1 MKQSSG
7 MTLRKKI
14 LIAFACLILLI
25 QIPFIYRRYEL
36 RRLAENINKLNSER
50 ETPSLTTKFNEYKGV
65 IHVHTSLGG
74 HSTGS
79 FEELIPASQDLDFVL
94 MTEHTSALFD
104 TSVQTLKGRYGK
116 TLFVNG
122 QEVDTASGD
131 RFLMIPGHADSFK
144 DAQLQTE
151 AFLEKYKAQ
160 DRLILV
166 AYPEKLK
173 SLQANFDGI
182 EIFSLST
189 NARKMNPL
197 TFLFDALWSFSGYDR
212 LLLSKY
218 FKRPNSNLKLADELT
233 KERKLTLFAGT
244 DAHSNIGF
252 HLLGDD
258 AGNKIFYLKFDPYE
272 RIFSLMRNH
281 VLIERNKQLDEQ
293 TLLQAIKDG
302 KLYICVDVWGDPTGF
317 SFTANGEKTMGDEI
331 LITQTPLK
339 LQVSSPLEG
348 QIQIFR
354 NGEKVFETFGKKA
367 EIQTAEKGAYRVE
380 IYLSSL
386 GLTEMPWIIS
396 NPIYLR

>member
-1 MKQSSG
+1 MK
-7 MTLRKKI
+7 LCKKI
-14 LIAFACLILLI
+14 LIALACLILLI

-36 RRLAENINKLNSER
+36 GRLSENINKLNSER
-50 ETPSLTTKFNEYKGV
+50 EMPPLTTKFNEYKGV

-104 TSVQTLKGRYGK
+104 TSAQTLKGRYGK

-189 NARKMNPL
+189 NAKKMNPF
-197 TFLFDALWSFSGYDR
+197 TFLFDALWSFSRYDR

-218 FKRPNSNLKLADELT
+218 FRRPDLNLKLADELT

-272 RIFSLMRNH
+272 RIFSLMRNY
-281 VLIERNKQLDEQ
+281 VLIEKNKQLEEQ
-293 TLLQAIKDG
+293 TLLQSIKDG
-302 KLYICVDVWGDPTGF
+302 KLYICVDIWGDPTGF

-331 LITQTPLK
+331 LTTQTPVK

-354 NGEKVFETFGKKA
+354 NGEKVFETFGRKA
-367 EIQTAEKGAYRVE
+367 EIQAVEKGAYRVE